1 MNFKKLSCLVLGAL
15 FLMNYSGL
23 AALAINEAPSASKA
37 VQAAPN
43 ARPIDLAFV
52 FDGPSDKNQAVLKT
66 FQTTISKSLLPDYKA
81 QFPKELIFTGDW
93 TEEGAVKASNK
104 ALASKGKMVISLG
117 YMSSQYLANK
127 KKYK

>member
-23 AALAINEAPSASKA
+23 AALAINEAPSAKKA

-52 FDGPSDKNQAVLKT
+52 FDGPSDKNQAVLKI
-66 FQTTISKSLLPDYKA
+66 Q
-81 QFPKELIFTGDW
+81 Q
-93 TEEGAVKASNK
+93 
-104 ALASKGKMVISLG
+104 
-117 YMSSQYLANK
+117 K
-127 KKYK
+127 K